1 MNRKVDAHII
11 SQEEYD
17 ELPELTDEMFER
29 ASYKRAGVEIVL
41 VEIELPIEIIQY
53 FKAFGKNGQL
63 QMTCALEQWV
73 KTHPI

>member
-53 FKAFGKNGQL
+53 FKSFGKNWEL